1 MEIQVKQASS
11 AEELIEIIALQEK
24 NHRDYVSVE
33 EGLKNGFVSI
43 IHDLALLEEMNV
55 ASPQIIA
62 TADNEVIAFALVML
76 KEFEDR
82 IPVLVPMFKML
93 KELSYK
99 HKKLEEYS
107 YYVMGQICIAEKYRS
122 IGVFDKLYL
131 KHREM
136 NSKKYDLCVTEVSSS
151 NLRSLKAHQRV
162 GFKTIHT
169 FKDFT
174 DEWQIMVWDWN
185 N

>member
-1 MEIQVKQASS
+1 MEIQVKQATS
-11 AEELIEIIALQEK
+11 AAELLEIIALQEK
-24 NHRDYVSVE
+24 NHRDYVSIE
-33 EGLKNGFVSI
+33 EGLKNGFVSVK
-43 IHDLALLEEMNV
+43 HELTLLEEMNI

-62 TADNEVIAFALVML
+62 TADKEVIAFALVML
-76 KEFEDR
+76 KAFEGR

-93 KELSYK
+93 KQLYYN

-122 IGVFDKLYL
+122 IGLFDKLYL
-131 KHREM
+131 KHKEM
-136 NSKKYDLCVTEVSSS
+136 NSKKYELCVTEVSSS
-151 NLRSLKAHQRV
+151 NFRSLKAHQRV